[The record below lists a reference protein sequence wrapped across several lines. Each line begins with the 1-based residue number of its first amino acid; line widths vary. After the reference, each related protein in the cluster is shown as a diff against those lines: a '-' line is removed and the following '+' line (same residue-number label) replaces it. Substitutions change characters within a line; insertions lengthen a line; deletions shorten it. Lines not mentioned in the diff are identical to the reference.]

1 MKFTKVLKVN
11 INNCIYVYT
20 VYYGL
25 TSKTKLTTKTY
36 GAFHFGLENT
46 WNAFYILIKDLQR

>member
-36 GAFHFGLENT
+36 GAFHFGLEN
-46 WNAFYILIKDLQR
+46 AFYILIKDLQRWIF